1 MTAETMATFHSLER
15 AKQRAGLNE
24 RRAYKMIDLA
34 LTRGKTAASFSSW
47 ERDYLEN
54 TAQADRVAVAFNNYC
69 YIFSDAGRCL
79 TMYPLPKWFGKKKH
93 FAGKERIRNMKVYAR
108 CCGVEGA

>member
-24 RRAYKMIDLA
+24 RRAYKMIDLT
-34 LTRGKTAASFSSW
+34 LTRGKTAASFKSR

-54 TAQADRVAVAFNNYC
+54 ATQADRVAVAYNNYC
-69 YIFSDAGRCL
+69 YIFSENGYCL
-79 TMYPLPKWFGKKKH
+79 TMFPLPGWFGKKKH

-108 CCGVEGA
+108 YCEVV

>member
-24 RRAYKMIDLA
+24 RRACKMIDLA
-34 LTRGKTAASFSSW
+34 LTRGKTAAFFSSW

-54 TAQADRVAVAFNNYC
+54 TAAENTTALAYNNYC
-69 YIFSDAGRCL
+69 YIVSDTGRCL

-93 FAGKERIRNMKVYAR
+93 FAGKERIRNMKVYMR
-108 CCGVEGA
+108 CCGVG

>member
-34 LTRGKTAASFSSW
+34 LTRGKTAASFKSR

-54 TAQADRVAVAFNNYC
+54 ATQADRVAVAYNNYC

-93 FAGKERIRNMKVYAR
+93 FDGKERIRNMKVYAR
-108 CCGVEGA
+108 YCEVV